1 MVGIPLSGHA
11 FLWKHSIEHI
21 NPSLWNVKYHPIRK
35 YGVLTDFDLP
45 AMSWR
50 TRVAGSNRT
59 GTIPFMA
66 LDLLFGE
73 YGEDKVTRHYHH
85 ELEAF
90 IWMLPFVFL
99 AYDNGELDPKNRF
112 IKYWITSDQLTCRK
126 EKLFF
131 LSITTWLNP
140 YLWWEALSRA
150 TKCLCSK
157 HVSLSGSRC
166 PSGKT
171 RPTKS
176 FCNRCSRREARCPD
190 PYLVSIILHVFGII
204 SFLFYLAG
212 ASTPPGFKGIG
223 PVLTAHIVKI
233 CLVKSRPSMIPS
245 AFLFDHSQC
254 GIVLHLAQ
262 ILNHTYSIMYTC
274 SK

>member
-126 EKLFF
+126 EKFF
-131 LSITTWLNP
+131 
-140 YLWWEALSRA
+140 
-150 TKCLCSK
+150 
-157 HVSLSGSRC
+157 
-166 PSGKT
+166 
-171 RPTKS
+171 
-176 FCNRCSRREARCPD
+176 F
-190 PYLVSIILHVFGII
+190 
-204 SFLFYLAG
+204 FY
-212 ASTPPGFKGIG
+212 
-223 PVLTAHIVKI
+223 
-233 CLVKSRPSMIPS
+233 
-245 AFLFDHSQC
+245 Q
-254 GIVLHLAQ
+254 
-262 ILNHTYSIMYTC
+262 
-274 SK
+274 